1 MIGLVPARCGRRQD
15 RHLHHPQLDE
25 RRRILRSRRGI
36 DFRRQDGV
44 RGPAVGGGRL
54 FRDRPTGRRLRQ
66 AQGITGRGLAAA
78 FSPESVPPALCRGAT
93 DGRGGAHARRVDV
106 ADGARHPGQE
116 ISAAESVVDVVL
128 PADLAAF
135 ARALLSMVGQTLLIA
150 VLLILVFGNVSE
162 MADSV
167 IRVNRTE
174 NLIFLLAVSAFWLG
188 CNNSAKELVK
198 ERTIFQRERDY
209 NLLVSSYVASK
220 VFVLASMGVLQ
231 ILLLFALVHHFCDP
245 PGSFGQQA
253 RC

>member
-1 MIGLVPARCGRRQD
+1 MTWRYLLIWRR
-15 RHLHHPQLDE
+15 
-25 RRRILRSRRGI
+25 
-36 DFRRQDGV
+36 
-44 RGPAVGGGRL
+44 
-54 FRDRPTGRRLRQ
+54 
-66 AQGITGRGLAAA
+66 
-78 FSPESVPPALCRGAT
+78 SPG
-93 DGRGGAHARRVDV
+93 
-106 ADGARHPGQE
+106 
-116 ISAAESVVDVVL
+116 
-128 PADLAAF
+128 
-135 ARALLSMVGQTLLIA
+135 ALLSMVGQTLLIA

-220 VFVLASMGVLQ
+220 MFVLASMGVLQ

-253 RC
+253 LLMVLLSCAGTSLGLAISASAGSEEVAIALIPVAVIPQIILSGAIAPLSGLPHWLAMLGVTTYWGKLGFDQLLPEDMLTSARKLDLAEEGNGYLACFAIVAHAAIYVVVSLLILQRRGRSRR